1 MVCPGFYPLPCWY
14 MQAAMDLLPA
24 NDICETEMVVRI
36 REHGIPT
43 FEYVDLPGMR
53 PMTHA
58 RAPFFLLG
66 QLYLNCHA
74 LSLAEARVWFRVVW
88 SVND

>member
-1 MVCPGFYPLPCWY
+1 
-14 MQAAMDLLPA
+14 MDLLPA

-88 SVND
+88 SVGG